1 MKGNPK
7 AENAERAEEAER
19 LGDLNGI
26 THGII
31 AAAIEVHRHL
41 GPGLLESAY
50 QECVCYELSQMG
62 LTFTREVHLP
72 LSYKGLQLDCNYRID
87 LLVEDAIVVEL
98 KSVEQILP
106 IHSAQLLTYLKAA
119 HKQIGLL
126 INFSVPVLK
135 DGIRR
140 MVHKYSEPNTSA
152 LSASSAIS
160 PVKEEV
166 AQSHM
171 SSLRLSPRLSVS
183 AVNSISNR
191 KPR

>member
-1 MKGNPK
+1 MQSK
-7 AENAERAEEAER
+7 ASTASAS
-19 LGDLNGI
+19 DLNQI

-62 LTFTREVHLP
+62 LAFTREVHLP

-87 LLVEDAIVVEL
+87 LLVEDAVVVEL

-106 IHSAQLLTYLKAA
+106 IHSAQLLTYLKAS

-126 INFSVPVLK
+126 INFNVLVLK
-135 DGIRR
+135 NGIKR
-140 MVHKYSEPNTSA
+140 V
-152 LSASSAIS
+152 
-160 PVKEEV
+160 
-166 AQSHM
+166 
-171 SSLRLSPRLSVS
+171 
-183 AVNSISNR
+183 VNDYNDSNR
-191 KPR
+191 GPC